1 MKIHETGFLG
11 SKKIC
16 SGVLVVVIE
25 SYWYRKA
32 EIALGETAVVQQ
44 SKVMQ

>member
-1 MKIHETGFLG
+1 MHETGFLG

-16 SGVLVVVIE
+16 SGVLVVVID
-25 SYWYRKA
+25 SYWKCKA
-32 EIALGETAVVQQ
+32 ELLLGETAVVQQ